1 MTKPNKCLTSTETY
15 MWQPGKIATHIPPV
29 IEIEETI
36 SKLSTIVKDLSA
48 SVSISAEIQQ
58 LNKQIANWNT
68 VLSNYRMTAST
79 SLTGSAFDAEK
90 LLVKALLTTYNNFVY
105 RTQTG
110 VDLIV
115 FLIENLIGPA
125 FIIPGVKKLADIPYQ
140 ESLSFHQAPILDGVQ
155 TVTSSV
161 GYPL

>member
-1 MTKPNKCLTSTETY
+1 
-15 MWQPGKIATHIPPV
+15 
-29 IEIEETI
+29 
-36 SKLSTIVKDLSA
+36 
-48 SVSISAEIQQ
+48 
-58 LNKQIANWNT
+58 
-68 VLSNYRMTAST
+68 MTAST